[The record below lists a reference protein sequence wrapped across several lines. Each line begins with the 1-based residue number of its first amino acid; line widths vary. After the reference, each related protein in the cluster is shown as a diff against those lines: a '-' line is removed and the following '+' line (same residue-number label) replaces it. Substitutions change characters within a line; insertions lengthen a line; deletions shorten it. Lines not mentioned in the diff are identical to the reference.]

1 MKIYSHDWMKL
12 WYSDSLDSFGYDEF
26 FETSTAKYSSTSAD
40 NDETDSGIFQIIIN
54 NRNI

>member
-1 MKIYSHDWMKL
+1 MKL

-54 NRNI
+54 DRKN